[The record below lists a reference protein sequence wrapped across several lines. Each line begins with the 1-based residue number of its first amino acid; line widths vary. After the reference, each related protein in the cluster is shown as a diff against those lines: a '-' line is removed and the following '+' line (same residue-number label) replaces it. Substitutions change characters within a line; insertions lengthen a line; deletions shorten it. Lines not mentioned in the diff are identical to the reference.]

1 MGLFNVLVGQ
11 PHFYLYQLGIL
22 TKVDTNHFHLQPS
35 TLSARPSVV
44 KMWYDV
50 LFLKSSQAPKEAIAT
65 NKNSYNE
72 AILRMAQIEG
82 AEHT

>member
-1 MGLFNVLVGQ
+1 MGLSNKNVEQ
-11 PHFYLYQLGIL
+11 PQFYLYQLGIL

-50 LFLKSSQAPKEAIAT
+50 LYLTTSQTPKEAIAT